1 MSLIFAALTNGNN
14 FASDLLSNS
23 INLTQETAD
32 SWDRIWDITINPNEP
47 LWQAIVSFGLFI
59 AGVSILYLGV
69 KEAQRIVS
77 SPTWRR
83 LVEMF
88 LTPLGVALFLTGNGF
103 LLSGS
108 IRLIRDIA
116 YFWLKKVLLI
126 TLGGIQFGNSLQ
138 KIQNTNIANARARQ
152 IYADCLD
159 KTGSILQEC
168 LSDSEKLQQVND
180 ALFSLSQNADSTP
193 LPGNMLEMS
202 QSMGTI
208 QSHNSFNFAN
218 ALTSLFADQ
227 FMGLIQG
234 LLIAL
239 QWAFV
244 NGLEAALFL
253 TALFGAIALG
263 LSVIPSAGPS
273 FVKWISGFLSL
284 FFMQLGYVL
293 IVGVVATILNLT
305 SQNGQSIGMVIS
317 DLAFLVFLAII
328 APIMAVAIS
337 KGGGDALFNGISR
350 SGTALA
356 RLGGDLA
363 LAAATGGTATGVKGV
378 AKAASSMARGAKSAT
393 RNFHNMLKNTK

>member
-305 SQNGQSIGMVIS
+305 SQNGQSIGTVIS